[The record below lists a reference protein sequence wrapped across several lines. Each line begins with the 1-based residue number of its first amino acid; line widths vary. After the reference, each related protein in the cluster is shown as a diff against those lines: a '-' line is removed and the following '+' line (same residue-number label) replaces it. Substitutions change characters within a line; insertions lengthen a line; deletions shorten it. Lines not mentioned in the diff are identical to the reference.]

1 MLANRDGGRCG
12 SPPTAACALL
22 RGPLCSCP
30 HLTPS
35 HPICCPKSQMG
46 IKRSAKPSTGRRLQ
60 KKLRLTLKTNIS
72 DNLHTPRN
80 ICLFSSPPAPPVH
93 SAPGIVPGPGHMS
106 HPGGIGHPA
115 GGEQPWLLARR
126 QPGAAI
132 GHGLGKTGSFAVT
145 VRSWAQSRLTASLP
159 SSRGRQGSS
168 LPAPRLFFP

>member
-1 MLANRDGGRCG
+1 MLANGDEGRCG
-12 SPPTAACALL
+12 FPPTAACAVL

-80 ICLFSSPPAPPVH
+80 ICLFASTPAPPVH

-115 GGEQPWLLARR
+115 GGEQPWLLLADAR
-126 QPGAAI
+126 

-145 VRSWAQSRLTASLP
+145 VRSSAQGRLTASLP
-159 SSRGRQGSS
+159 SPGGRQGSS
-168 LPAPRLFFP
+168 LPARRLFFLQG